1 MAIRNVIF
9 NVSQNGVTPTNYQ
22 WGGIQY
28 EDNATEVCFTLE
40 DQYLDLLNEGSGKI
54 YYRIDFNSAFAG
66 YHPSE
71 NLLLDEFTVK
81 RQIPK
86 SITSYGGECTSTLN
100 IYRVLEDKS
109 EEVILTMPVTLFF
122 TGVPKQDQRVID
134 NLSAF
139 EENILKKTSEAKDY
153 ADKAKESLNELEE
166 KIANGEFNEGKYVLT
181 EEDKAEIT
189 NDVLTVANI
198 ESVPNYVLEEA
209 KAVSDK
215 VIANRGANSL
225 VLLMGADF
233 HVSTNDASRTAI
245 KHMGQAINEIR
256 NYITPDA
263 VVLLGDYNYAQTPM
277 NKEQGIEDMKLCRKY
292 VSEATKGITTLWLN
306 GNHDYYTVSNDTPVH
321 RISDDMVY
329 ALVGSNTTNTVV
341 DTQNVGRNYGYVDF
355 EKQKT
360 RLIYLN
366 TTDINGID
374 YTSHSISDVQIEW
387 LKGIALDLSNKEDE
401 QNWDVIICA
410 HIPLFDNTVVAN
422 ILGNFVDKTNDF
434 TDVKA
439 NLIGVFHG
447 HIHNFKV
454 TEKETN
460 GGNLIKYICIP
471 NAVPNRENPYTTK
484 DYQELNENGNPVAY
498 PKTADTAED
507 TSFNAVIIDKDN
519 KAIHAICYGAGYD
532 RVINYDITE
541 EPEAEIINLIP
552 LSIDATGA
560 IYGDDYDGDGVN
572 DGYKQNVRIGSDG
585 LDITGASTDATGF
598 IHITVGDKLYFSGC
612 EILQTGTGIDDNN
625 VIVCYDTNK
634 TRLGAVYLCQDIS
647 KYYTFAKDENNH
659 LTMIDTMGMKTETTY
674 IRIVGNY
681 IGADSII
688 TINQEIRE

>member
-9 NVSQNGVTPTNYQ
+9 NVSKNGVTPDGYQ

-40 DQYLDLLNEGSGKI
+40 EEYFALLNEGSGKI

-71 NLLLDEFTVK
+71 NLLLDNFTVK

-100 IYRVLEDKS
+100 IYRILEDES

-139 EENILKKTSEAKDY
+139 EENILKKTLEAKDS
-153 ADKAKESLNELEE
+153 ADKAKESLNELEQ
-166 KIANGEFNEGKYVLT
+166 KIENGEFYDLT

-189 NDVLTVANI
+189 NDVLTSANI
-198 ESVPNYVLEEA
+198 ESVADYVLEEA
-209 KAVSDK
+209 KEVSDK
-215 VIANRGANSL
+215 VIANRSVNSL
-225 VLLMGADF
+225 VLLMATDI
-233 HVSTNDASRTAI
+233 HVSPNETVREAI
-245 KHMGQAINEIR
+245 KHMGQGMNEIR
-256 NYITPDA
+256 NHITPDA
-263 VVLLGDYNYAQTPM
+263 VVLLGDYNYGTEPVS
-277 NKEQGIEDMKLCRKY
+277 KEQGIEDMKLCRKY
-292 VSEATKGITTLWLN
+292 VSDATKGITTLWLN
-306 GNHDYYTVSNDTPVH
+306 GNHDYYTVSKDTH
-321 RISDDMVY
+321 EYRISDDMVY
-329 ALVGSNTTNTVV
+329 ALVGSNTTNTVA

-355 EKQKT
+355 EKQKI

-374 YTSHSISDVQIEW
+374 YTSHSISTAQLQWFKEI
-387 LKGIALDLSNKEDE
+387 LLDLSDRADE
-401 QNWDVIICA
+401 ENWGVIVCS
-410 HIPLFDNTVVAN
+410 HIPLFDNTNAST

-434 TDVKA
+434 ANVKA

-454 TEKETN
+454 TEKQTN
-460 GGNLIKYICIP
+460 KGNIIKYICIP
-471 NAVPNRENPYTTK
+471 NAVPGRENPYTTE
-484 DYQELNENGNPVAY
+484 DYQELDESGNPVSY
-498 PKTADTAED
+498 PKTQGTAED

-519 KAIHAICYGAGYD
+519 KAIRAICYGAGYD
-532 RVINYDITE
+532 RVIEYDITE
-541 EPEAEIINLIP
+541 EPEIEIINLIP
-552 LSIDATGA
+552 ISTDASGA
-560 IYGDDYDGDGVN
+560 IYGEDYDGDGVN
-572 DGYKQNVRIGSDG
+572 DGYKIDTRIGSDG
-585 LDITGASTDATGF
+585 ADITGASTDATGF

-612 EILQTGTGIDDNN
+612 EILQTGTGVDDYN

-634 TRLGAVYLCQDIS
+634 ARVGTVYLCQDIS
-647 KYYTFAKDENNH
+647 KYYTFTKDENNR
-659 LTMIDTMGMKTETTY
+659 LTMIDTMGMKSETAY

-688 TINQEIRE
+688 TINQEIGE